1 MFMLFDSHCH
11 LTDAKFDVDREKII
25 NEAERDGLF
34 MVTVGPSYEESLKA
48 IALANK
54 YPKNIWA
61 TVGIHP
67 EYADGLTDNVSA
79 LLETIVHD
87 RKVVAVGEGGL
98 DYVQLMSNDQCSM
111 SKQKTEIWAFKEKIR
126 EKQKWLFKIQLDLAL
141 KHDLPIIMHLRNKNG
156 EGNGFNAY
164 RDALEMLDGLPQ
176 MPKGVVHF
184 FQGNLG
190 EAQDFL
196 KRGFYLGFDGY
207 ITFDNRYD
215 NLLREVPLERIL
227 IETDA
232 PYVAPVPFR
241 GKRNEPKFVEYVA
254 SKIANIKRISI
265 DAIKDLTFTNTCRLF
280 QI

>member
-67 EYADGLTDNVSA
+67 EYADGLADNVSA

-98 DYVQLMSNDQCSM
+98 DYAQLEEKSKVQSLKF
-111 SKQKTEIWAFKEKIR
+111 KQ
-126 EKQKWLFKIQLDLAL
+126 IQ
-141 KHDLPIIMHLRNKNG
+141 R
-156 EGNGFNAY
+156 
-164 RDALEMLDGLPQ
+164 
-176 MPKGVVHF
+176 
-184 FQGNLG
+184 
-190 EAQDFL
+190 
-196 KRGFYLGFDGY
+196 RG
-207 ITFDNRYD
+207 
-215 NLLREVPLERIL
+215 
-227 IETDA
+227 
-232 PYVAPVPFR
+232 
-241 GKRNEPKFVEYVA
+241 
-254 SKIANIKRISI
+254 
-265 DAIKDLTFTNTCRLF
+265 
-280 QI
+280 Q